1 MYTALLMH
9 LSVIIF
15 ALSVESIDAVFD
27 FAGAIGS
34 SATMFLFP
42 GIAYIVSLKR
52 FGTIRQKKKWETT
65 FYQIF
70 AWVFLVIEVIVLA
83 LFFWLKIAHRTGKTT
98 DED

>member
-1 MYTALLMH
+1 M
-9 LSVIIF
+9 SVIII

-42 GIAYIVSLKR
+42 AIAYITSLKR

-70 AWVFLVIEVIVLA
+70 AWVFLVIEAIVLA
-83 LFFWLKIAHRTGKTT
+83 LYFWLKIAQRNGKI
-98 DED
+98 EDKDLPWSATMV

>member
-1 MYTALLMH
+1 MH
-9 LSVIIF
+9 LSVIVI

-42 GIAYIVSLKR
+42 AIAYIVSLKR

-65 FYQIF
+65 FY
-70 AWVFLVIEVIVLA
+70 
-83 LFFWLKIAHRTGKTT
+83 
-98 DED
+98 